1 MTQPVTATTHGV
13 RVTVT
18 SKYHPEQSRPSQNK
32 YVHSYDVT
40 ISNFSGL
47 EIQLISRHWIIND
60 AHGKVREVKGDG
72 VIGQQPVLLPEE
84 SHSYTSWC
92 PLSTPVGKMGGSYIM
107 IRKAD
112 NSIFEVTIPEFKL
125 IADFKY
131 N

>member
-1 MTQPVTATTHGV
+1 MQPVTATTHGIQ
-13 RVTVT
+13 VTVI
-18 SKYHPEQSRPSQNK
+18 SKYHEEHSKPSSNK

-40 ISNFSGL
+40 ITNFSGL
-47 EIQLISRHWIIND
+47 DVQLISRHWIIKD
-60 AHGKVREVKGDG
+60 ANGKIREVKGDG
-72 VIGQQPVLLPEE
+72 VIGLQPILAPEE

-92 PLSTPVGKMGGSYIM
+92 PLSTPVGKMGGSYVM

-125 IADFKY
+125 IADFKM

>member
-1 MTQPVTATTHGV
+1 MQPVTATTHGV
-13 RVTVT
+13 QVTVT
-18 SKYHPEQSRPSQNK
+18 SNYHEEHSKPSMNK

-40 ISNFSGL
+40 ITNLSGL
-47 EIQLISRHWIIND
+47 DVQLISRHWIIND
-60 AHGKVREVKGDG
+60 ANGKVREVKGDG
-72 VIGQQPVLLPEE
+72 VIGLQPILEPDE

-92 PLSTPVGKMGGSYIM
+92 PLSTPVGKMGGSYVM

-125 IADFKY
+125 IADFKM